1 MKNFVLLLSLIFAFQ
16 LNANADPNDFES
28 LKQLEGKWI
37 GTLERTDDTTD
48 SFILEFSI
56 SSNGSAILE
65 ESNTG
70 GIEMLTIFNYQNDEL
85 LLTHYC
91 GLMNKPVSKLTSNK
105 NGKFIFKTD
114 DNMSGLSL
122 KKDTY
127 VTSWE
132 INLLPDEENKILY
145 KYTVSGPDGVSFV
158 ASAEMTKI

>member
-1 MKNFVLLLSLIFAFQ
+1 MQSRSPQ
-16 LNANADPNDFES
+16 
-28 LKQLEGKWI
+28 I
-37 GTLERTDDTTD
+37 GV
-48 SFILEFSI
+48 
-56 SSNGSAILE
+56 
-65 ESNTG
+65 
-70 GIEMLTIFNYQNDEL
+70 GITFYWCL
-85 LLTHYC
+85 
-91 GLMNKPVSKLTSNK
+91 LTSNK

-132 INLLPDEENKILY
+132 IDLLPDEENKILY